1 MTEEML
7 DSGSD
12 SDPDKPVVSKK
23 VATDHQQTPTK
34 EQDRESLLRELG
46 QSSFTT
52 LEQYKAANAERLKR
66 CYMADERD
74 QNRNILHW
82 LSVHLPSN
90 PTDDENA
97 SLHWL
102 VRTVVE
108 LEPKIVTM
116 VATDS
121 QKTNCLQTAIEHARF
136 DLIESLFKT
145 SDDEALRV
153 AISQGNHCNET
164 CLHLAVRLGPSGV
177 GLALQLLENAHP
189 KAILKQRTCRF
200 EDDKPNHGILSCT
213 TLFILMRFI
222 QLCPEALKVSNAA
235 KESPFQFHISTRKK
249 VYPDWQGLEFSPR
262 NERYDKKKEAAAKVG
277 RLLLDE
283 AFSQST
289 WEDACGC
296 VYGEKTFDQ
305 ATTFRPAAPINKR
318 IDRSHSFLQFYP
330 ILSYVELVLAQSG
343 PQDRNDISTHLS
355 GDHIDI
361 SAARHR
367 TERTESIKRVFSWF
381 RKQKVKRILNLVVRD
396 DTRSPC
402 SDAVIEE
409 CLRDFDVRYLQ
420 WTKDDLC
427 IEVLHNTGL
436 SNVKE
441 LWLQWSGRNSV
452 LYSWSC
458 KDTGLPKLPQLEM
471 VHIHTR
477 AESIDSVQIDEY
489 QSDLT
494 VKVTKALKEDLA
506 PLGSKLQG
514 SMSTWSGGPDY
525 VQIAKVGKEEKPPM
539 IEATIAGFK
548 ARAMFDRQDT
558 KGVRQIKVD
567 DESHETL
574 SEANA
579 SKTDD
584 RQEQKYVYN
593 PSINEKQISDNSVH
607 RGHRWLDAIKRLKTG
622 INIHKQN
629 NQLTVRPIRVA
640 LLDDG
645 VNPGELVVPGVLKD
659 GWPLPSTSRLHSS
672 KPYYSS
678 DQGHG
683 TKMARLLYFMCPF
696 ISIYVAKIDMYRE
709 HDTSAA
715 MSAAMAINWAVS
727 KNVDIISM
735 SWTVK
740 QVRYGPNS
748 NQTAITALERAIQA
762 AANADILLF
771 CAVQDSGHYE
781 NDEIS
786 FPQKSDTKKLIIVGS
801 ANENGDKSTFVNEN
815 SFNYLFPGRSSYRR
829 YLQST
834 TREAQWL
841 PR

>member
-1 MTEEML
+1 MPEEML

-12 SDPDKPVVSKK
+12 SDPEKPVLRQIAK
-23 VATDHQQTPTK
+23 DHQQAPSK

-46 QSSFTT
+46 QFSFTT
-52 LEQYKAANAERLKR
+52 LEEYKAANAERLKR

-90 PTDDENA
+90 PTDDENT

-102 VRTVVE
+102 VTTVVE

-121 QKTNCLQTAIEHARF
+121 QKANCLQTAIEHARF

-164 CLHLAVRLGPSGV
+164 CLHLAVRLGPPGV
-177 GLALQLLENAHP
+177 GLTLQLLENAHP
-189 KAILKQRTCRF
+189 KAILKQRKYRF
-200 EDDKPNHGILSCT
+200 EDDKPNHGNTVLHDFVHINVCFVKGYMK
-213 TLFILMRFI
+213 TLRRFI
-222 QLCPEALKVSNAA
+222 QLCPEALMVSNAA
-235 KESPFQFHISTRKK
+235 KESPFQFHIATRNK

-262 NERYDKKKEAAAKVG
+262 TERHDKKKEAAAKVG

-296 VYGEKTFDQ
+296 VYGEKTFNQ

-318 IDRSHSFLQFYP
+318 IDSP
-330 ILSYVELVLAQSG
+330 AQ
-343 PQDRNDISTHLS
+343 PPRQ
-355 GDHIDI
+355 
-361 SAARHR
+361 
-367 TERTESIKRVFSWF
+367 
-381 RKQKVKRILNLVVRD
+381 
-396 DTRSPC
+396 TR
-402 SDAVIEE
+402 DAVIEE

-427 IEVLHNTGL
+427 IEVLHNAGL

-494 VKVTKALKEDLA
+494 TKVTKTLQEELS
-506 PLGSKLQG
+506 PLGSKLQA

-525 VQIAKVGKEEKPPM
+525 VQIAKVGPGEKPPM

-579 SKTDD
+579 SKADD
-584 RQEQKYVYN
+584 RQEQKCVEN
-593 PSINEKQISDNSVH
+593 PIVNEKQASDHSFH
-607 RGHRWLDAIKRLKTG
+607 RGHRWLDAIKRLKTA
-622 INIHKQN
+622 INIYKQN
-629 NQLTVRPIRVA
+629 NQITIRPIRVA

-715 MSAAMAINWAVS
+715 MSAAKAINWAVS

-762 AANADILLF
+762 AANSDILLF

-815 SFNYLFPGRSSYRR
+815 SFNYLFPGEIVIPDILTEHDKGSSVA
-829 YLQST
+829 T
-834 TREAQWL
+834 AVAAV
-841 PR
+841 